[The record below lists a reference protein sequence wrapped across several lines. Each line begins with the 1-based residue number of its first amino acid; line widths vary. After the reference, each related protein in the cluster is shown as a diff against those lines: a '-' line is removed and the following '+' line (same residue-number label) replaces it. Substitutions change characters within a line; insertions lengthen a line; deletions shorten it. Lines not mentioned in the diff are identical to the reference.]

1 MSCDEAKIFD
11 DLIFNETD
19 LFSFD
24 FTALLGVGQT
34 INTPTI
40 TATVLSGAHA
50 TPSAIV
56 IGAVSLDATNK
67 IASVLI
73 KGIVAG
79 VTYCLAMKALQGS
92 RELIVTGQLSVVS
105 VCT

>member
-1 MSCDEAKIFD
+1 MSCEESKVFD
-11 DLIFNETD
+11 DLLFNETD

-24 FTALLGVGQT
+24 FTALLAVGQT

-40 TATVLSGAHA
+40 AATVISGTHA

-56 IGAVSLDATNK
+56 VGSVTLDATSK

-73 KGIVAG
+73 KGVVAG

-92 RELIVTGQLSVVS
+92 RELIVPGQLNVVS
-105 VCT
+105 VCA

>member
-1 MSCDEAKIFD
+1 MSCDSDKLFD
-11 DLIFNETD
+11 DLTLNETD

-24 FTALLGVGQT
+24 FTALLAAAET

-40 TATVLSGAHA
+40 TATVLSGTDPA
-50 TPSAIV
+50 PSNII
-56 IGAVSLDATNK
+56 IGAPSLDATAK

-73 KGIVAG
+73 KGLVSG

-92 RELIVTGQLSVVS
+92 RELIVTGQVTVVAA
-105 VCT
+105 CL

>member
-1 MSCDEAKIFD
+1 MSCEESKVFD
-11 DLIFNETD
+11 DLNLDETD

-24 FTALLGVGQT
+24 FTALLGTGQT

-40 TATVLSGAHA
+40 VATVISGTHA
-50 TPSAIV
+50 TPSAII
-56 IGAVSLDATNK
+56 IGSVTLDATAK

-92 RELIVTGQLSVVS
+92 RELIVPGQLTVVS